1 MIPCVSSS
9 ECACESEDFL
19 LHWLQMKK
27 EKPKVFVVTCPVC
40 QSHLWINPVAED
52 IMKSEKGQK
61 KKGSLDE
68 LLAKEKKRKSAFG
81 HKFEATAALEKEKKK
96 KAQEKFAEALSKMD
110 SDS

>member
-1 MIPCVSSS
+1 M
-9 ECACESEDFL
+9 

-27 EKPKVFVVTCPVC
+27 EKSKVFVVTCPVC
-40 QSHLWINPVAED
+40 QSGLWIDPATEE
-52 IMKSEKGQK
+52 IMKSEKGQR

-68 LLAKEKKRKSAFG
+68 LLVKEKKRMSTFD

-96 KAQEKFAEALSKMD
+96 KAQEKFAEAFSKVD